1 MDVLLAQ
8 RERVF
13 LRDADDDGPALRVPV
28 LASQHFVLGPDG
40 VEVSLEA
47 RHGGKVIF
55 RGRLLTH
62 WIVGGEDCPV
72 TFREEQGDLV
82 LDEVVRGGR
91 VAVRTFFANGA
102 GVLLLLGVTLP
113 VGARHET
120 DNEMAEALGTHRSG
134 LDLTVGARGP

>member
-1 MDVLLAQ
+1 MARAIAARRTWAWWGNRMLVRAKWAALAAVSCPRYCQ
-8 RERVF
+8 CRR
-13 LRDADDDGPALRVPV
+13 
-28 LASQHFVLGPDG
+28 QG
-40 VEVSLEA
+40 VYE
-47 RHGGKVIF
+47 GF